1 MSERKYIEDFA
12 GTCDGEETELLGQLV
27 AEYSEEIN
35 RLRSALRWVFDHS
48 SDPRAADRAL
58 QALVGGRV

>member
-1 MSERKYIEDFA
+1 MNHPDDDE
-12 GTCDGEETELLGQLV
+12 ELLGRLV

-35 RLRSALRWVFDHS
+35 RLRAALRWVFEHS

-58 QALVGGRV
+58 QALGPQTWKASA